1 MTDAVETALPK
12 GVDPVVFSVL
22 SYNAHGLPGW
32 IARDD
37 PEARFPKIGR
47 LANHYDVALI
57 QEDFAHH
64 ERLIQAAEH
73 PLVERGNGPRAGCRG
88 WLYYLCGRSGS
99 GLTILARVG
108 SERLLAQHREAYDL
122 CAGWVGGANDC
133 LASKGFLYV
142 RLALGEGIAID
153 FYDTHLD
160 AGDGAADRRVRATQ
174 LARLA
179 AAIEEHSDG
188 VPVIVAGDFNLPDD
202 EPGERALLQSF
213 LASLKLRDSG
223 ARLADPKRWPRRID
237 YIFYRS
243 GGGVS
248 VDAVAAG
255 EALEFVAGERP
266 LSDHPALYA
275 RFRAQRQVSSR

>member
-1 MTDAVETALPK
+1 M
-12 GVDPVVFSVL
+12 S
-22 SYNAHGLPGW
+22 S
-32 IARDD
+32 
-37 PEARFPKIGR
+37 RFGSST
-47 LANHYDVALI
+47 V
-57 QEDFAHH
+57 
-64 ERLIQAAEH
+64 
-73 PLVERGNGPRAGCRG
+73 
-88 WLYYLCGRSGS
+88 CGHSGS
-99 GLTILARVG
+99 GLTILAHAG

-142 RLALGEGIAID
+142 RLALGDGIAID

-188 VPVIVAGDFNLPDD
+188 APVIVAGDFNLRDD

-223 ARLADPKRWPRRID
+223 ARLADPKQWPRRID

-243 GGGVS
+243 GGGVA

-255 EALEFVAGERP
+255 EALEFVDGERP
-266 LSDHPALYA
+266 LRDHPALYA
-275 RFRAQRQVSSR
+275 RFRAQRPVSSR